1 MGTHPIF
8 ESDFDCL
15 TDFQNA
21 LAGNWKQTKSEGG
34 MDFLKAIGATAEQ
47 MEQAKNTEITVEYK
61 VNGNEVTVSRTYK
74 TAAGAKTITNV
85 STIGASGEYQF
96 MEHKINCN
104 VTGTDGDLTLKA
116 VSGWATATAKVSG

>member
-1 MGTHPIF
+1 MT
-8 ESDFDCL
+8 
-15 TDFQNA
+15 

-74 TAAGAKTITNV
+74 TAGKTV
-85 STIGASGEYQF
+85 LFSF
-96 MEHKINCN
+96 
-104 VTGTDGDLTLKA
+104 
-116 VSGWATATAKVSG
+116 